1 MKAGSSASLIIAGLL
16 VVARVAVG
24 PVNAA
29 PVDAAPVNAASVGVA
44 PGAYLMP
51 SGCCALDVRASG
63 DREVRFS
70 IRAEGANGHSCG
82 LSGRIDGDRAL
93 LREAPSLPACE
104 LRFVAT
110 EGAVE
115 VVIVDGAA
123 AACRGY
129 CGARA
134 RFDGVYRRPQP
145 GCARSE
151 VAATRKAF
159 KQAYDSKDFT
169 RAQALL
175 EPVVARCSGWLHW
188 LDAGWIRNDFAL
200 AQLRA
205 GDAAG
210 CRQTLSGFGPLID
223 ATEDEL
229 RDQHSYPPSDATS
242 LAAVLRAARY
252 NRKRCGGEPVPA
264 KPGG

>member
-1 MKAGSSASLIIAGLL
+1 MKSEGSASLIIAGLL

-29 PVDAAPVNAASVGVA
+29 PVDAASVGIA

-51 SGCCALDVRASG
+51 SGCCALDVRTSG

-93 LREAPSLPACE
+93 LREAPSLPVCE

-115 VVIVDGAA
+115 VVIVDGAE

-151 VAATRKAF
+151 VASTRKAF

-169 RAQALL
+169 RARALL
-175 EPVVARCSGWLHW
+175 EPVVARCSGWVHW

-210 CRQTLSGFGPLID
+210 CRRTLSGFGPLID
-223 ATEDEL
+223 ATEGEL
-229 RDQHSYPPSDATS
+229 RDQHSYAPSDATS

-252 NRKRCGGEPVPA
+252 NRKLCGGDPVPA